1 MKKKVFIVV
10 GSVIIML
17 VIANTY
23 AYINNSKIQTHINNL
38 DLSRKKVVILSEF
51 RSGIVKASQDKKL
64 YILTGS
70 DSYQSN
76 FDSTISSLN
85 KEINDSYDKGYIT
98 INEKSK
104 LLTSLENFDS
114 FSSTYKPSDNLIQ
127 INSNTE
133 NQMLSYN
140 ANQLK
145 ILQQITQDISSQ
157 GQISKKN
164 NDKVASFS
172 ANQTTL
178 IQGISS
184 YITILGSAIALF
196 LKKKLNKEDIDLED
210 IIEYLTSKN
219 ENHPSSDNVHTL
231 KNNINQN
238 EVLLSNAKLLYKQ
251 SIKFQDQC
259 EKSNIL
265 LKDIDIYMEKLKST
279 LELIDDYPTSA
290 QKIILQ
296 DIEKQLMEFKIL
308 FKSLPNYNDFIIDIS
323 QSLIDNKNKD

>member
-1 MKKKVFIVV
+1 MILYIKHQGDNHEKKVFIVV

-23 AYINNSKIQTHINNL
+23 AYINNSKIQNHINNL

-51 RSGIVKASQDKKL
+51 RSGIVKASQDNKL

-85 KEINDSYDKGYIT
+85 KQINESYD
-98 INEKSK
+98 
-104 LLTSLENFDS
+104 
-114 FSSTYKPSDNLIQ
+114 LIQ
-127 INSNTE
+127 ISSHTE

-145 ILQQITQDISSQ
+145 ILQQITPDISSQ

-184 YITILGSAIALF
+184 CITILGSAIALF

-210 IIEYLTSKN
+210 IIEYLTNKN

-231 KNNINQN
+231 KNNN
-238 EVLLSNAKLLYKQ
+238 Y
-251 SIKFQDQC
+251 
-259 EKSNIL
+259 
-265 LKDIDIYMEKLKST
+265 ST
-279 LELIDDYPTSA
+279 RY
-290 QKIILQ
+290 
-296 DIEKQLMEFKIL
+296 
-308 FKSLPNYNDFIIDIS
+308 
-323 QSLIDNKNKD
+323 